1 MASFHQPPSEPRPI
15 SSPGFKSIDASIL
28 IEEESIPNYKAR
40 RYYPARIGEVLNA
53 RYQLVGKLGY
63 SSSSTVWLCRDL
75 LEHRY
80 VALKVYVNSSKTH
93 RELPIY
99 ERLKR
104 IQTKHPGRRCLR
116 MLLDSFEIAGP
127 HGRHCCLVHQPLGMS
142 LHDLKLRARDR
153 VFSKD
158 VLRSSVRQL
167 LAALD
172 YLHNEAHVIHT
183 DLQPNNL
190 LMGVDDESI
199 FSDYEKEE
207 LEHPVPRKI
216 IIGDD
221 RIIYLS
227 RPLSL
232 TFGPPVLCDLGEAR
246 LGDEEHDD
254 DIMPDV
260 YRAPEVILGMKWSYQ
275 VDIWSVAMVVWDL
288 FEYRHLFQGRNPD
301 EKYDDGYHLADMVA
315 VLGPPPLEFLKR
327 SENCLRYWDENGNWR
342 GLVPIPDLNFEQLER
357 RLEGEDKHGFLRFMK
372 KMLRWIPEERPT
384 AGELIFDPWLME
396 GLFDP

>member
-1 MASFHQPPSEPRPI
+1 MIENQTLCLHQKTEIVIIEFKDALYPINSTAMAPLHPSCSLFQPRRFSSQLSPILFFCEPPRLQRCLLLQRPSCHKMASFHQPPSEPRPI

-75 LEHRY
+75 LYIFHSSGCCDYRASADCSSREHRY

-183 DLQPNNL
+183 GKACCLP
-190 LMGVDDESI
+190 LME
-199 FSDYEKEE
+199 
-207 LEHPVPRKI
+207 
-216 IIGDD
+216 
-221 RIIYLS
+221 
-227 RPLSL
+227 
-232 TFGPPVLCDLGEAR
+232 
-246 LGDEEHDD
+246 
-254 DIMPDV
+254 DI
-260 YRAPEVILGMKWSYQ
+260 
-275 VDIWSVAMVVWDL
+275 
-288 FEYRHLFQGRNPD
+288 
-301 EKYDDGYHLADMVA
+301 LADDNK
-315 VLGPPPLEFLKR
+315 ER
-327 SENCLRYWDENGNWR
+327 STTK
-342 GLVPIPDLNFEQLER
+342 Q
-357 RLEGEDKHGFLRFMK
+357 
-372 KMLRWIPEERPT
+372 PT
-384 AGELIFDPWLME
+384 YG
-396 GLFDP
+396 GR